1 MADRRTFR
9 TLSGDQ
15 VQVVG
20 VELSRPA
27 CDHLGSLAP
36 ASGADFGEADCGRC
50 GARLTSEEAAAL
62 AAAWKRDEGLEPC
75 AWCGYAFD
83 QERLGPAGCPN
94 CHGEGLE

>member
-27 CDHLGSLAP
+27 CDHLGSVV
-36 ASGADFGEADCGRC
+36 ASVASEFNAGVCDRC
-50 GARLTSEEAAAL
+50 GASISNEEAAAML
-62 AAAWKRDEGLEPC
+62 RSQRLEPC

-83 QERLGPAGCPN
+83 QDSLGPAGCPN